1 MNERTSPH
9 QRLVTID
16 CGLQPYSD
24 ALQMQEDLLQA
35 KLDGE
40 RDDYL
45 LFVTHPP
52 VLTVGRSA
60 NQSDLEVA
68 GKLHAEG
75 VCVVPVSRG
84 GQLTWHGPGQ
94 VVGYPIIAL
103 AGPSRDLHAHLRNIE
118 AAIIAALADCRI
130 PAHLVPGKTGVWI
143 ADRKIAAIG
152 VAVRSWITY
161 HGFAINLT
169 ADLKQFTRFSPCGL
183 APEDV
188 GSIAAAGYP
197 TDESC
202 LKRSLA
208 RAIADHF
215 HRDLVWRDATPP
227 LKHTPV

>member
-1 MNERTSPH
+1 MNEPDSPRT
-9 QRLVTID
+9 RLVTID

-24 ALQMQEDLLQA
+24 ALQMQQDLLQA

-68 GKLHAEG
+68 GRLRAEG
-75 VCVVPVSRG
+75 LRVIRVSRG

-94 VVGYPIIAL
+94 IVGYPIIAL
-103 AGPSRDLHAHLRNIE
+103 AGHSRDLHAHLRNIE
-118 AAIIAALADCRI
+118 AAIIEALADSRI
-130 PAHLVPGKTGVWI
+130 PAHVISGKTGVWI
-143 ADRKIAAIG
+143 ADKKIAAIG

-161 HGFAINLT
+161 HGFAINLST
-169 ADLKQFTRFSPCGL
+169 DLEQFSRFPPCGL
-183 APEDV
+183 APDDV
-188 GSIAAAGYP
+188 GSIAAAGYSM
-197 TDESC
+197 DESR

-208 RAIADHF
+208 RTIADRF
-215 HRDLVWRDATPP
+215 HRHLVWRDILPT
-227 LKHTPV
+227 LKHSPV